1 MNITDDVLKEANRRT
16 RKTVTIVAIVVAI
29 LITIFFISPQ
39 ILLGLIILSLFSV
52 SFYLSYGAIHDH
64 HKLSVMEEK
73 LEKEYQETLTK
84 NQDIIS
90 NLCVSLPELHRNRN
104 ENRQL

>member
-16 RKTVTIVAIVVAI
+16 VKTLMIVAVVIAI

-39 ILLGLIILSLFSV
+39 ILLGLAVLAFASRGI
-52 SFYLSYGAIHDH
+52 YAIHNH
-64 HKLSVMEEK
+64 HTLSVMEEK

>member
-1 MNITDDVLKEANRRT
+1 MERNILMNITDDVLKEANRRT
-16 RKTVTIVAIVVAI
+16 RKTVTIVAVVIAI

-39 ILLGLIILSLFSV
+39 ILLGLAVLAFASRGI
-52 SFYLSYGAIHDH
+52 YAIHNH
-64 HKLSVMEEK
+64 HTLSVMEEK

-90 NLCVSLPELHRNRN
+90 KKIDNYRKTYVKGE
-104 ENRQL
+104 

>member
-16 RKTVTIVAIVVAI
+16 VKTLMIVAVVIAI

-39 ILLGLIILSLFSV
+39 ILLGLAVLAFASRGI
-52 SFYLSYGAIHDH
+52 YLAYEAIHDH
-64 HKLSVMEEK
+64 HTLSVMEEK

>member
-1 MNITDDVLKEANRRT
+1 MNITDDEMKEVNRRT

-39 ILLGLIILSLFSV
+39 ILLGLAVLAFASRGI
-52 SFYLSYGAIHDH
+52 YAIHNH
-64 HKLSVMEEK
+64 HTLSVMEEK

-90 NLCVSLPELHRNRN
+90 KKIDNYRKTYVKGE
-104 ENRQL
+104 